1 MKEDNSEI
9 EERLSAFYHERL
21 VPLALTAE
29 ERGAKFFNG
38 GPEGSSESY
47 YVSRTDDGGYI
58 HEIDFDNIE
67 RELADMWNL
76 AELPELAEFAGE
88 LVMIANEF
96 RRDAEDGPDEVSP
109 FVYAMF

>member
-1 MKEDNSEI
+1 MMEYNSEI

-21 VPLALTAE
+21 VPLAEMAE
-29 ERGAKFFNG
+29 QQGVIFCRLGADDDA
-38 GPEGSSESY
+38 ESY
-47 YVSRTDDGGYI
+47 YINRPDGSSFM

-67 RELADMWNL
+67 RELADMWN
-76 AELPELAEFAGE
+76 AGELPELAELAGE

-96 RRDAEDGPDEVSP
+96 RKDAEDGPDEVSP